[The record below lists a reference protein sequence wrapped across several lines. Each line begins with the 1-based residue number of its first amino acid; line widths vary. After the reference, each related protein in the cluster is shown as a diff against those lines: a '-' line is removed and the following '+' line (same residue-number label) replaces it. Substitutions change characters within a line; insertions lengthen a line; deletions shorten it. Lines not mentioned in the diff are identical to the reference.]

1 MIHAKL
7 LIEPT
12 DSCIEWTGA
21 FHKNG
26 YGVLSLNRKV
36 AHEMGLARVQF
47 VHRMSYLQY
56 NGKLQ
61 EGMVIRHLCNNRKC
75 YNPRHLAQGTQ
86 LENYE
91 DGIRAGS
98 NKRKLKEEDV
108 EAIKNSTESNR
119 KLARRYGVSATTI
132 FHIKHNNKW
141 RNTNAK
147 STIQSAHE
155 H

>member
-36 AHEMGLARVQF
+36 ASEMGLARVQF

-56 NGKLQ
+56 NGPLP
-61 EGMVIRHLCNNRKC
+61 EGLVVRHKCNNRAC
-75 YNPRHLAQGTQ
+75 FNPRHLTIGTHYD
-86 LENYE
+86 NFE
-91 DGIRAGS
+91 DSVRAGTS
-98 NKRKLKEEDV
+98 KRKLTEEDV
-108 EAIKNSTESNR
+108 AVIRVSTESNR
-119 KLARRYGVSATTI
+119 KLAKRYGVSATTI
-132 FHIKHNNKW
+132 FHIKHGNKW
-141 RNTNAK
+141 RNNNGT
-147 STIQSAHE
+147 SSV
-155 H
+155 